1 MLKHTRLKIFKEMG
15 KKSAQKQQT
24 QSQQDISGTSV
35 VPKKSQEEINFPF
48 VTVVTPTYNRRRFIP
63 YTIECY
69 KAQTYPLKR
78 MEWIILDD
86 GQDKVGD
93 LFAEAAKTI
102 PNIRY
107 ISLDEKLNIGA
118 KRNRLNDEAKGE
130 IIVAMDDDDYYPPE
144 RVDYVVKSFKK
155 NPKIELAGS
164 SEIYMYYTDIHQ
176 IYRLGPYNE
185 KHATNGTMAWKSS
198 YSSKH
203 RYDENVTHAEER
215 SFLENYVNPM
225 IQLSDPFK
233 VMLVMSH
240 SENTFDKKS
249 MRDQEE
255 EMRKNGQ
262 QHPVI
267 RKTTMEIKAFIKNK
281 ALRDFYMNA

>member
-1 MLKHTRLKIFKEMG
+1 MG
-15 KKSAQKQQT
+15 KKSVAQQKAQQKP
-24 QSQQDISGTSV
+24 QQDISGAPV
-35 VPKKSQEEINFPF
+35 APKKSIEEINFPF

-86 GQDKVGD
+86 GQDKVED
-93 LFAEAAKTI
+93 LFVEAAKTI

-144 RVDYVVKSFKK
+144 RVDFVVKAFKK
-155 NPKIELAGS
+155 NTKIELAGCT
-164 SEIYMYYTDIHQ
+164 EIFMYYTDIHQ

-185 KHATNGTMAWKSS
+185 KHATNGTMAWRSS
-198 YSSKH
+198 YSKQH

-215 SFLENYVNPM
+215 SFLDDYKHPM

-249 MRDQEE
+249 LREQEA
-255 EMRKNGQ
+255 EMRRNGQ
-262 QHPVI
+262 EHPVV
-267 RKTTMEIKAFIKNK
+267 RKTSMDIKAFIKNK
-281 ALRDFYMNA
+281 TLRDFYSNA